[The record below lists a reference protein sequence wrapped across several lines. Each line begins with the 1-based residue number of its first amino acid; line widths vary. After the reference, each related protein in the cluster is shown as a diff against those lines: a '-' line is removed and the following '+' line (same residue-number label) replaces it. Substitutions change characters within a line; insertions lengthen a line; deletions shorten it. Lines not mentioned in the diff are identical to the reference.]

1 MISDE
6 IETSGR
12 LLAAGTNQVRVLAR
26 VGVLM
31 LCMVI
36 SACSMLDGTEEAEA
50 LFQRQLQGDSNAL
63 VELEALGQRKS
74 GPSAFF
80 AGLAFDRRGD
90 SSKALHFYA
99 LSDSKYA
106 RHNAAVIQIRQQMQ
120 RDFQEPGTEWLSNL
134 NAAAEAGVPESML
147 FLAKIYERGI
157 LDVQRNP
164 ALTYQWVK
172 RLVEHNKDPEA
183 EYLLGLAY
191 LNGFG
196 TARDEIQAK
205 RYLESSAKSGNTQAM
220 VALYRLNSGF
230 DRLVWL
236 LIAVNTDAKNLKL
249 LSEENLAKY
258 NEIEIKKAKE
268 KSLAWVNAH
277 STKYEPLQY
286 DHWINPIH

>member
-6 IETSGR
+6 IETRGPIV
-12 LLAAGTNQVRVLAR
+12 AAGTNQVRVLAR
-26 VGVLM
+26 AGVLM
-31 LCMVI
+31 LCMVL
-36 SACSMLDGTEEAEA
+36 SACSMLDGAEEAEA

-74 GPSAFF
+74 GTSAFY

-106 RHNAAVIQIRQQMQ
+106 RHNAAVIQIRQLKQ

-147 FLAKIYERGI
+147 FLAKIYERGS
-157 LDVQRNP
+157 LDIQGNP

-205 RYLESSAKSGNTQAM
+205 RYLESSAKSGYSQAM

-236 LIAVNTDAKNLKL
+236 LIAVNTNTKNVKL
-249 LSEENLAKY
+249 LSEENLANY
-258 NEIEIKKAKE
+258 NELDIKKAKE

-277 STKYEPLQY
+277 STKYEPLKY
-286 DHWINPIH
+286 DHSINPIH